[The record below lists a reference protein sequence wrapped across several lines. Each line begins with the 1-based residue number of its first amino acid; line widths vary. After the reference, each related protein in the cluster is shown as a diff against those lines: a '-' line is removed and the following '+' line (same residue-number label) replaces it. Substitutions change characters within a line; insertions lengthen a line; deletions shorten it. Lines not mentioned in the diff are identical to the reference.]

1 MYKKMIEEAQAKGLG
16 SEKVMWQSVGEIDEM
31 LCVMK
36 KEHPEMYW
44 KFVRKQ
50 HGLLYNGHYTENF
63 AMWDVEQLR
72 YTNKKGEKKE
82 GAYWTIEQIEE
93 ATKGMSFHSGVNK
106 WDKLVAY
113 NAAYADWSKKFD
125 DAQILDIAYLFYFA
139 DEDWKHPSTKVWDYM
154 CLAHTM

>member
-50 HGLLYNGHYTENF
+50 HGLLYNNHYTEDF
-63 AMWDVEQLR
+63 ARWDVGQLT
-72 YTNKKGEKKE
+72 YTNAKGEKKTGE
-82 GAYWTIEQIEE
+82 YWTALQIED
-93 ATKGMSFHSGVNK
+93 ATKGMVFPNGVTI
-106 WDKLVAY
+106 WDKYVAY
-113 NAAYADWSKKFD
+113 NATYADFCKKFD
-125 DAQILDIAYLFYFA
+125 DSQILDITYLFYFA
-139 DEDWKHPSTKVWDYM
+139 DEDFKCEGKIWRYM
-154 CLAHTM
+154 CMVHS

>member
-50 HGLLYNGHYTENF
+50 HGLLYNNHYTEDF
-63 AMWDVEQLR
+63 ARWDVEHMKPL
-72 YTNKKGEKKE
+72 GM
-82 GAYWTIEQIEE
+82 YWTPAQVED
-93 ATKGMSFHSGVNK
+93 ATKGMSFPSGTTM
-106 WDKLVAY
+106 WDRFVSLNAFANDLHGVIPDDQIIK
-113 NAAYADWSKKFD
+113 AAYAFW
-125 DAQILDIAYLFYFA
+125 FA
-139 DEDWKHPSTKVWDYM
+139 DKDWKPEGGKVWKYM
-154 CLAHTM
+154 CMNM